1 MLRQQIPAPGKIQRG
16 GLVSGE
22 QDRDDLVAKLLV
34 AHGIAVVVARAQE
47 QREQI
52 LRCTSWRAAALR
64 AHSLRARSLR
74 VGTLR
79 GGLGLLELLSAAGY
93 QLVHDFV

>member
-16 GLVSGE
+16 GFVSGE

-64 AHSLRARSLR
+64 AHSLRAHSLR
-74 VGTLR
+74 VCTLR
-79 GGLGLLELLSAAGY
+79 GSLGALEFLASARDQFVY
-93 QLVHDFV
+93 DFV